1 MARKKVE
8 DAQSKTVAETGSQE
22 EGQNKK
28 GQEQQAPKAKVTTTE
43 GNTIDKIRVF
53 QKDGNTMVQA
63 DYGKLNPDGKT
74 SEERRSGMRTQL
86 SRPLSPDQA
95 KAYQKLYA
103 EDPVKAKEFAVKA
116 VYPMHVDDAAF
127 HQKTSNINGRDV
139 NYITLEKITK
149 DTLLLNALRKE
160 GVDVDHMSKD
170 SRAALVAEM
179 SPEKKEAALAGKEG
193 LIGKWQLA
201 FGEKGNKDS
210 RFYGILNKEELASIR
225 HRAEVTLD
233 EHGQVKSVGAPLTMA
248 DIAGRMEQRV
258 QAQRQTSSEKLE
270 AAQKVD
276 WSKFKL
282 PSAANLTGLRYSA
295 VKDNPDRVMLHGQ
308 VNGIEVSGLL
318 SKNETTAVKNK
329 VATLEQAAAA
339 NEQFRNKVLDI
350 LGPGEKKGVS
360 ESTAVKAI
368 VDRASDSSARAFTS
382 EQVKTLNEFAKG
394 AGTPDERAKVFD
406 GLWEKAE
413 SQLKAAGVNDAWQED
428 AHSELKKLADGIVRS
443 EAQGLKR

>member
-1 MARKKVE
+1 MAKKNVE
-8 DAQSKTVAETGSQE
+8 DAQPKAVAEAGSQE
-22 EGQNKK
+22 ESQK
-28 GQEQQAPKAKVTTTE
+28 GQEQQAQKAKVTTTE

-63 DYGKLNPDGKT
+63 DYGKLNPEGKT

-95 KAYQKLYA
+95 KEYQKIFA
-103 EDPVKAKEFAVKA
+103 EDPVKAKEFA
-116 VYPMHVDDAAF
+116 
-127 HQKTSNINGRDV
+127 
-139 NYITLEKITK
+139 
-149 DTLLLNALRKE
+149 RKE
-160 GVDVDHMSKD
+160 GMDVDHMNKD
-170 SRAALVAEM
+170 QRAKLVDSM
-179 SPEKKEAALAGKEG
+179 SPEAKEKALSGKEG
-193 LIGKWQLA
+193 LVGKWQMA

-248 DIAGRMEQRV
+248 EIAGRMEQRV
-258 QAQRQTSSEKLE
+258 QAQRQNNGEKLE

-318 SKNETTAVKNK
+318 SKNETTAVKNR

-360 ESTAVKAI
+360 EDAAVKAI
-368 VDRASDSSARAFTS
+368 IDRASDSSARAFTP
-382 EQVKTLNEFAKG
+382 EQVKTLNEFAKD
-394 AGTPDERAKVFD
+394 AETPEQREQVFA
-406 GLWEKAE
+406 GLWEKA
-413 SQLKAAGVNDAWQED
+413 QPKLAADGVNEHWQQDARE
-428 AHSELKKLADGIVRS
+428 ELSDLAQGAVRS
-443 EAQGLKR
+443 EQQGMKR

>member
-1 MARKKVE
+1 MAKKNVE
-8 DAQSKTVAETGSQE
+8 DAQPKAVAEAGSQE
-22 EGQNKK
+22 ESQK
-28 GQEQQAPKAKVTTTE
+28 GQEQQAQKAKVTTTE

-63 DYGKLNPDGKT
+63 DYGKLNPEGKT

-95 KAYQKLYA
+95 KEYQKIFA
-103 EDPVKAKEFAVKA
+103 EDPVKAKEFAVKSA
-116 VYPMHVDDAAF
+116 YPMHVDDATF
-127 HQKTSNINGRDV
+127 HQKTANIN
-139 NYITLEKITK
+139 
-149 DTLLLNALRKE
+149 
-160 GVDVDHMSKD
+160 DHMNKD
-170 SRAALVAEM
+170 QRAKLVDSM
-179 SPEKKEAALAGKEG
+179 SPEAKEKALSGKEG
-193 LIGKWQLA
+193 LVGKWQMA

-248 DIAGRMEQRV
+248 EIAGRMEQRV
-258 QAQRQTSSEKLE
+258 QAQRQTNGEKLE

-318 SKNETTAVKNK
+318 SKNETTAVKNR

-350 LGPGEKKGVS
+350 LGSGEKKGVS
-360 ESTAVKAI
+360 EEAAVKAI
-368 VDRASDSSARAFTS
+368 IDRASDSSARAFTP
-382 EQVKTLNEFAKG
+382 EQVKTLNAFAKD
-394 AGTPDERAKVFD
+394 AETPEQREQVFA
-406 GLWEKAE
+406 GLWEKA
-413 SQLKAAGVNDAWQED
+413 QPKLAADGVNEHWQQDARE
-428 AHSELKKLADGIVRS
+428 ELSDLAQGAVRS
-443 EAQGLKR
+443 EQQGMKR

>member
-1 MARKKVE
+1 MAKKNVE
-8 DAQSKTVAETGSQE
+8 DAQPKAVAEAGSQE
-22 EGQNKK
+22 ENQK
-28 GQEQQAPKAKVTTTE
+28 GQEQQAQKAKVTTTE

-63 DYGKLNPDGKT
+63 DYGKLNPEGKT

-95 KAYQKLYA
+95 K
-103 EDPVKAKEFAVKA
+103 EFAVKSA
-116 VYPMHVDDAAF
+116 YPMHVDDAAF
-127 HQKTSNINGRDV
+127 HQKTGNINGRDV
-139 NYITLEKITK
+139 NYITLEKITE
-149 DTLLLNALRKE
+149 DTLLLNALRKD
-160 GVDVDHMSKD
+160 GMDVDHMNKD
-170 SRAALVAEM
+170 QRATLVNSM
-179 SPEKKEAALAGKEG
+179 SPEAKEKALSGKEG
-193 LIGKWQLA
+193 LVGKWQMA

-248 DIAGRMEQRV
+248 EIAGRMEQRV
-258 QAQRQTSSEKLE
+258 QAQRQTNGEKLE

-318 SKNETTAVKNK
+318 SKNETTAVKNR

-360 ESTAVKAI
+360 EEAAVKAI
-368 VDRASDSSARAFTS
+368 IDRASDSSARAFTP
-382 EQVKTLNEFAKG
+382 EQVKTLNVFAKD
-394 AGTPDERAKVFD
+394 AETPEQREQVFA
-406 GLWEKAE
+406 GLWEKA
-413 SQLKAAGVNDAWQED
+413 QPKLAADGVNEHWQQDARE
-428 AHSELKKLADGIVRS
+428 ELSDLAQGDVRS
-443 EAQGLKR
+443 EQQGMKR

>member
-1 MARKKVE
+1 MAKKKVE
-8 DAQSKTVAETGSQE
+8 DGQQKAVAEAGSQE
-22 EGQNKK
+22 ENQKS
-28 GQEQQAPKAKVTTTE
+28 QEQQAPKAKVTTTE

-63 DYGKLNPDGKT
+63 DYGKLNPEGKT

-95 KAYQKLYA
+95 KEYQKIFA

-116 VYPMHVDDAAF
+116 AYPMHVDDAAF
-127 HQKTSNINGRDV
+127 HQKTANINGRDV
-139 NYITLEKITK
+139 NYITLEKITE

-160 GVDVDHMSKD
+160 GMDVDHMNKD
-170 SRAALVAEM
+170 QRAKLVDSM
-179 SPEKKEAALAGKEG
+179 SPEAKETALSGKEG
-193 LIGKWQLA
+193 LVGKWQLA

-233 EHGQVKSVGAPLTMA
+233 DHGQVKSVGAPLTMA

-258 QAQRQTSSEKLE
+258 QAQRQTNGEKLE

-282 PSAANLTGLRYSA
+282 PSAANITGLRYSA

-318 SKNETTAVKNK
+318 SKNETTAVKNR

-350 LGPGEKKGVS
+350 VGPGEKKGVS
-360 ESTAVKAI
+360 EDVAVKAI
-368 VDRASDSSARAFTS
+368 IDRASDSSARAFTP
-382 EQVKTLNEFAKG
+382 EQVKMLNAFAKD
-394 AGTPDERAKVFD
+394 AETPEQREQVFA
-406 GLWEKAE
+406 GLWEKA
-413 SQLKAAGVNDAWQED
+413 QPKLAADGVNEHWQQDARE
-428 AHSELKKLADGIVRS
+428 ELSDLAQGAVRS
-443 EAQGLKR
+443 EQQGMKR